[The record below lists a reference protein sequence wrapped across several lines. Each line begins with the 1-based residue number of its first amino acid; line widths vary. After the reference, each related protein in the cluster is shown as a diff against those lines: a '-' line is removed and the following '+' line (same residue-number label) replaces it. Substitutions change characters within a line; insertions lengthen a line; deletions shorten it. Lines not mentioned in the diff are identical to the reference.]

1 MGKGLFDKN
10 KEDDKYFNQHE
21 HATLMEGR
29 IPGSWM
35 VSLNIYFSLDLL
47 HLSSNEIIQM
57 KYCNLTSNFLPS
69 SLAPKLLVDSAE
81 SDLSK

>member
-10 KEDDKYFNQHE
+10 KEDDRYFNQHE

-35 VSLNIYFSLDLL
+35 VSLNIYFSLNLL
-47 HLSSNEIIQM
+47 LYKI
-57 KYCNLTSNFLPS
+57 
-69 SLAPKLLVDSAE
+69 
-81 SDLSK
+81 

>member
-10 KEDDKYFNQHE
+10 KEDDRYFNQHE

-35 VSLNIYFSLDLL
+35 VSLNIYLRGYILI
-47 HLSSNEIIQM
+47 LSTYKLQT
-57 KYCNLTSNFLPS
+57 KY
-69 SLAPKLLVDSAE
+69 VR
-81 SDLSK
+81 

>member
-10 KEDDKYFNQHE
+10 QEDDRYFNQHE

-35 VSLNIYFSLDLL
+35 VSLNIYLRFKGI
-47 HLSSNEIIQM
+47 HLSKNEI
-57 KYCNLTSNFLPS
+57 C
-69 SLAPKLLVDSAE
+69 
-81 SDLSK
+81 

>member
-10 KEDDKYFNQHE
+10 KEDDRYFNQHE

-35 VSLNIYFSLDLL
+35 VSLNIYFSS
-47 HLSSNEIIQM
+47 LSG
-57 KYCNLTSNFLPS
+57 KYI
-69 SLAPKLLVDSAE
+69 LVQT
-81 SDLSK
+81 K

>member
-10 KEDDKYFNQHE
+10 KEDDRYFGKGLFDKNKEDNRYFNQHE

-35 VSLNIYFSLDLL
+35 VS
-47 HLSSNEIIQM
+47 
-57 KYCNLTSNFLPS
+57 
-69 SLAPKLLVDSAE
+69 
-81 SDLSK
+81 

>member
-10 KEDDKYFNQHE
+10 KEDDRYFNQHE

-35 VSLNIYFSLDLL
+35 VSLNIYFLLNLWYVYDLCNGI
-47 HLSSNEIIQM
+47 HLSTNEMI
-57 KYCNLTSNFLPS
+57 
-69 SLAPKLLVDSAE
+69 
-81 SDLSK
+81 